1 MRAAVLSI
9 GTELTRGELTNTN
22 ARWLAERLTGLGLE
36 VTEQLT
42 IDDEPGRIAAA
53 LRMLGERHRFVVSTG
68 GLGPTSDDMTSAA
81 AATAIGVK
89 LVRDEAS
96 LDAIQRRFASV
107 ERAMSPSNEK
117 QADFP
122 EGATVLPNP
131 VGTAPAF
138 ALDIGQAR
146 FFFMPGVPHEMRRIF
161 EDHIEPAIAPHVER
175 RTHQIRLR
183 TFGLPES
190 VVGEKLA
197 QIEAEEKLVTI
208 GYRASFPE
216 IEVKVLARGGTE
228 AEAEATAARVAD
240 RVRGALGDVVF
251 GEGEDTYAAHVGRLL
266 RARGLKLAIAESCT
280 GGLLGELVTAIPGS
294 SDYLLCDA
302 VTYSNASKI
311 QMLGVNEDLIRGY
324 GAVSLEVAAAM
335 AEGARRIADADIAVS
350 VTGIAGPGGGT
361 EEKPVGTVFVA
372 LARRDAPVITQAL
385 KFAGDRDRIRMFS
398 AYSALRLVA
407 QAASER

>member
-22 ARWLAERLTGLGLE
+22 ASWLAERLTGLGLE

-42 IDDEPGRIAAA
+42 VDDEPGRIAAA
-53 LRMLGERHRFVVSTG
+53 LRTLGDRHHFVVCTG
-68 GLGPTSDDMTSAA
+68 GLGPTSDDVTSASVSA
-81 AATAIGVK
+81 AIGVK

-96 LDAIQRRFASV
+96 LDAIQRRFAALG
-107 ERAMSPSNEK
+107 RTMSPSNEK

-122 EGATVLPNP
+122 EGASVLPNP
-131 VGTAPAF
+131 VGTAPGF
-138 ALDIGQAR
+138 ALSIGPAR

-161 EDHIEPAIAPHVER
+161 EDHVEPSIAPHVER

-183 TFGLPES
+183 TFGLPGS

-197 QIEAEEKLVTI
+197 QVETEEKRVTI

-216 IEVKVLARGGTE
+216 IEVKVLARGTTE

-240 RVRGALGDVVF
+240 RVRAALGDVVF
-251 GEGEDTYAAHVGRLL
+251 GEGDDTYAAHVGRLL

-280 GGLLGELVTAIPGS
+280 GGLVGALITAVPGS

-302 VTYSNASKI
+302 VVYSNASKI
-311 QMLGVNEDLIRGY
+311 QLLGVNEDLIRGY

-335 AEGARRIADADIAVS
+335 AEGARRIADADLAIS

-361 EEKPVGTVFVA
+361 EEKPIGTVFTA
-372 LARRDAPVITQAL
+372 LARRDAPVATHAL
-385 KFAGDRDRIRMFS
+385 KFAGDRDRIRMLS

-407 QAASER
+407 QAATER